1 MKRLLAIVLAAV
13 LLVALVACGVDGGG
27 QLQKPSDV
35 SSGGENTKPTK
46 SEEGQQT
53 EPQQTEPQQTEPQT
67 QEATVEEA
75 VVLDEKGVKITVKR
89 LEDKGLFGPEL
100 KLLLENESGV
110 DLTVQVRDCSINGY
124 MIEPMMSVDVADG
137 KKANDGITFMRS
149 DLEACGIDTIA
160 DMEFSFHIFTT
171 EDWETFM
178 DTEKIQVQ
186 TSVAETYE
194 YTFDDSGDLVYEKNG
209 IKIVVKGL
217 DTGDSLLG
225 PGIVVYMENES
236 GQDITVQT
244 RDVSVNGFMV
254 DALLSSEVV
263 DGKRAVDSITFLSS
277 ELEENEITEITEVEL
292 SFHIF
297 DQESWD
303 SIDDTD
309 VVAITF

>member
-46 SEEGQQT
+46 SEEG
-53 EPQQTEPQQTEPQT
+53 QQTEPQQTEPQT

-124 MIEPMMSVDVADG
+124 MIEPMMSADVVDG

-254 DALLSSEVV
+254 NALLSSEVV

-277 ELEENEITEITEVEL
+277 ELEDNEITEITEVEL

>member
-46 SEEGQQT
+46 SEEG
-53 EPQQTEPQQTEPQT
+53 QQTEPQQTEPQT